1 MSKLLG
7 FLLLLIG
14 AVVLVPQ
21 LRARAMPHVQ
31 PALNPFYEWS
41 ARNRVN
47 DIVEILHEEETLGR
61 NIPSPADFPGFVAR
75 RDFQKDAAQDPW
87 GTPFYLRITRKAYFV
102 GSAGKDRLPNTPD
115 DIVSPPQP
123 RKAAVRR

>member
-7 FLLLLIG
+7 ILLLLIG

-61 NIPSPADFPGFVAR
+61 NIPDPASFAGFVAR
-75 RDFQKDAAQDPW
+75 RDFQQDAANDPW
-87 GTPFYLRITRKAYFV
+87 GTPFYLRLTRKAYFV
-102 GSAGKDRLPNTPD
+102 GSAGRDRLPNTAD
-115 DIVSPPQP
+115 DIVSAPQP
-123 RKAAVRR
+123 RNPAVRR

>member
-21 LRARAMPHVQ
+21 LRARAMPYVQ

-41 ARNRVN
+41 ARNRVS
-47 DIVEILHEEETLGR
+47 DIVELLHEEETLGR
-61 NIPSPADFPGFVAR
+61 GIPEPRKFAAFVAQ

-87 GTPFYLRITRKAYFV
+87 GTPFYLRVTRKAYFV
-102 GSAGKDRLPNTPD
+102 GSAGRDRVPNTPD
-115 DIVSPPQP
+115 DIVSAPQV
-123 RKAAVRR
+123 RQAAVRR

>member
-7 FLLLLIG
+7 ILLLLIG

-47 DIVEILHEEETLGR
+47 EIVGILHEEETLGR
-61 NIPSPADFPGFVAR
+61 PIPAPAGFADFVAR
-75 RDFQKDAAQDPW
+75 RNFKKDAAQDPW
-87 GTPFYLRITRKAYFV
+87 GTPFYLRVTRKAYFV
-102 GSAGKDRLPNTPD
+102 GSAGRDRLPNTPD
-115 DIVSPPQP
+115 DIVSEPQLRTP
-123 RKAAVRR
+123 AVRR

>member
-14 AVVLVPQ
+14 AVVLVPA
-21 LRARAMPHVQ
+21 LRERAMPYVA

-41 ARNRVN
+41 ARNRIN

-61 NIPSPADFPGFVAR
+61 SIPDPRNFASFVAR

-87 GTPFYLRITRKAYFV
+87 GTPFYLRVTRKAYFV
-102 GSAGKDRLPNTPD
+102 GSAGRDRLPNTPD
-115 DIVSPPQP
+115 DIVSPPQA

>member
-1 MSKLLG
+1 MSKLLS

-14 AVVLVPQ
+14 SVVLVPA
-21 LRARAMPHVQ
+21 LRARAMPYAQ

-47 DIVEILHEEETLGR
+47 EIVELLHEEETLGR
-61 NIPSPADFPGFVAR
+61 SIPDPRNFASFVER

-87 GTPFYLRITRKAYFV
+87 GTPFYLRVTRKAYFV

-115 DIVSPPQP
+115 DIVSDPQV
-123 RKAAVRR
+123 RKAGGRR

>member
-7 FLLLLIG
+7 ILLLLIG

-47 DIVEILHEEETLGR
+47 EIVEILHEEETLGR
-61 NIPSPADFPGFVAR
+61 NIPTPADFSGFVAR
-75 RDFQKDAAQDPW
+75 REFQKDAAQDPW
-87 GTPFYLRITRKAYFV
+87 GTPFYLRVTRKAYFV
-102 GSAGKDRLPNTPD
+102 GSAGRDRVPNTPD
-115 DIVSPPQP
+115 DIVSPPQL

>member
-21 LRARAMPHVQ
+21 LRARAMPYVQ

-47 DIVEILHEEETLGR
+47 DIVQILHEEETLGR
-61 NIPSPADFPGFVAR
+61 PIPNPASFAAFVAR
-75 RDFQKDAAQDPW
+75 RDFQKDAAHDPW
-87 GTPFYLRITRKAYFV
+87 GTPFYLRVTRKAYFV
-102 GSAGKDRLPNTPD
+102 GSAGRDRIPNTPD
-115 DIVSPPQP
+115 DIVSPPQV

>member
-47 DIVEILHEEETLGR
+47 EIVGFLQEEETLGR
-61 NIPSPADFPGFVAR
+61 SIPTPANFTDFVAR
-75 RDFQKDAAQDPW
+75 RDFQKDAARDPW
-87 GTPFYLRITRKAYFV
+87 GTPFYLRVTRKGYFV
-102 GSAGKDRLPNTPD
+102 GSAGRDRLPNTPD
-115 DIVSPPQP
+115 DIVSAPQP
-123 RKAAVRR
+123 RKPAVRR

>member
-7 FLLLLIG
+7 FLLLLAAAI
-14 AVVLVPQ
+14 VMVPQ
-21 LRARAMPHVQ
+21 LRQRAMPHMQ

-47 DIVEILHEEETLGR
+47 EIVALVHEEETLGR
-61 NIPSPADFPGFVAR
+61 PIPNA
-75 RDFQKDAAQDPW
+75 RDFAAFVETRDYQKDAGLDPW
-87 GTPFYLRITRKAYFV
+87 GTPFYLHLTRKTYLV
-102 GSAGKDRLPNTPD
+102 GSAGRDRQPNTAD

-123 RKAAVRR
+123 RRAPAAR

>member
-14 AVVLVPQ
+14 AVVLVPP
-21 LRARAMPHVQ
+21 LRARAMPYVQ

-61 NIPSPADFPGFVAR
+61 SIPDPRNFAGFVAR

-87 GTPFYLRITRKAYFV
+87 GTPFYLRVTRKAYFV
-102 GSAGKDRLPNTPD
+102 GSAGRDRIPNTPD
-115 DIVSPPQP
+115 DIVSPPQA

>member
-7 FLLLLIG
+7 ILLLLIG

-61 NIPSPADFPGFVAR
+61 NIPDPANFAGFVAR
-75 RDFQKDAAQDPW
+75 RDFQKDAAHDPW
-87 GTPFYLRITRKAYFV
+87 GTPFYLRLTRKAYFV
-102 GSAGKDRLPNTPD
+102 GSAGRDRLPNTED

-123 RKAAVRR
+123 RKPAVRR

>member
-1 MSKLLG
+1 MSKLFG
-7 FLLLLIG
+7 FLILLIG
-14 AVVLVPQ
+14 AIVLVPQ
-21 LRARAMPHVQ
+21 LRARAMPYAQ

-47 DIVEILHEEETLGR
+47 EIVGILHEEETLGR
-61 NIPSPADFPGFVAR
+61 PIPDPASFARFVAQR
-75 RDFQKDAAQDPW
+75 NFKKDAAQDPW
-87 GTPFYLRITRKAYFV
+87 GTPFYLRVTRKAYFV

-115 DIVSPPQP
+115 DIVSPPQA